1 MADNEEGEEST
12 GRGNGWEVV
21 SLTASAYAA
30 APGPREVELSNDDE
44 SGRDGELAE
53 TSRALFM
60 SGHFVFPP
68 NQHENLPLEPEKS
81 AVEDV
86 KVQKDAVDE
95 IKIEEGGRS
104 RGKEEEN
111 LNLKGLDVSDEFAG
125 IQFTKEKDNRYPI
138 GGTEFG
144 EGTALEGLHFDDS
157 EQAVYGAAKFG
168 FDGETVLRG
177 SSTYGDNT
185 DIPGI
190 TEPSEQGLDL
200 SGDTSQSP
208 RPMKDDKFDGSDLPC
223 GAWWKR
229 RAYSLY
235 SHAKEANACWSII
248 VAAAVMGLVILGQRW
263 QNEGWQA
270 LQQKWQSSDDQ
281 KAGRILAPIS
291 RLKDIIVGG
300 QRHGSFIGGSA
311 PIPNIVEF
319 SKVCKWGTKIANRLK
334 LYLESAR
341 SFCHSLS
348 GDWVH
353 GARSDKLPQ
362 LVELNTTPPPP
373 PKAKHYEP
381 PPGGPPPPYP
391 FFLLHTRRR
400 ANLFNIQRIEISL
413 VSRASCLYFS
423 YHLFL
428 KTKTNSY
435 DKTNSDD
442 DNAEIFADSVNR
454 AINTRRSA
462 IQTFS
467 LSFIYVYHYIDRVE
481 DCLRAAVTRLHAREL
496 HLDFFIHEEYHEKKV
511 QDDEFTDEDEENF
524 GLTYAFLLSLLNNA
538 SVQVLRLTYCF
549 LEWPE
554 DNMTMSFG
562 SVMSIFLDMIYLT
575 DLSVPLLIEWCPN
588 LEELEL
594 KNILGL
600 RNLRIISPRLKKV
613 TLEYIYET
621 RKSSCKSVVIDCPN
635 LLTLRFHDCDADRIV
650 LVNATSVVEFA
661 VDFSVLNGEN
671 YHVWC
676 KTARLLRKARNVQKL
691 KVTNMWFK
699 LLTPENLF
707 SKTLKLRNLKYLELQ
722 TGYTRYDLVGMAA
735 LLERCPNLE
744 SMVLSSV
751 STVVED
757 EV

>member
-30 APGPREVELSNDDE
+30 APGPQEVELSNDDE

-81 AVEDV
+81 EVEDV

-111 LNLKGLDVSDEFAG
+111 LTLKGLDVSDEFAG

-144 EGTALEGLHFDDS
+144 EGTALEGLHFDDN

-200 SGDTSQSP
+200 SGDTCQSP

-270 LQQKWQSSDDQ
+270 LQQKWQSSVDQ

-291 RLKDIIVGG
+291 RLKDVIVGG
-300 QRHGSFIGGSA
+300 QRHGSFIGGST
-311 PIPNIVEF
+311 
-319 SKVCKWGTKIANRLK
+319 S
-334 LYLESAR
+334 S
-341 SFCHSLS
+341 
-348 GDWVH
+348 
-353 GARSDKLPQ
+353 
-362 LVELNTTPPPP
+362 EL
-373 PKAKHYEP
+373 
-381 PPGGPPPPYP
+381 
-391 FFLLHTRRR
+391 
-400 ANLFNIQRIEISL
+400 
-413 VSRASCLYFS
+413 
-423 YHLFL
+423 
-428 KTKTNSY
+428 
-435 DKTNSDD
+435 
-442 DNAEIFADSVNR
+442 
-454 AINTRRSA
+454 
-462 IQTFS
+462 
-467 LSFIYVYHYIDRVE
+467 
-481 DCLRAAVTRLHAREL
+481 
-496 HLDFFIHEEYHEKKV
+496 
-511 QDDEFTDEDEENF
+511 
-524 GLTYAFLLSLLNNA
+524 
-538 SVQVLRLTYCF
+538 
-549 LEWPE
+549 
-554 DNMTMSFG
+554 
-562 SVMSIFLDMIYLT
+562 
-575 DLSVPLLIEWCPN
+575 
-588 LEELEL
+588 
-594 KNILGL
+594 
-600 RNLRIISPRLKKV
+600 
-613 TLEYIYET
+613 
-621 RKSSCKSVVIDCPN
+621 
-635 LLTLRFHDCDADRIV
+635 
-650 LVNATSVVEFA
+650 
-661 VDFSVLNGEN
+661 
-671 YHVWC
+671 
-676 KTARLLRKARNVQKL
+676 
-691 KVTNMWFK
+691 
-699 LLTPENLF
+699 
-707 SKTLKLRNLKYLELQ
+707 
-722 TGYTRYDLVGMAA
+722 
-735 LLERCPNLE
+735 
-744 SMVLSSV
+744 
-751 STVVED
+751 
-757 EV
+757 